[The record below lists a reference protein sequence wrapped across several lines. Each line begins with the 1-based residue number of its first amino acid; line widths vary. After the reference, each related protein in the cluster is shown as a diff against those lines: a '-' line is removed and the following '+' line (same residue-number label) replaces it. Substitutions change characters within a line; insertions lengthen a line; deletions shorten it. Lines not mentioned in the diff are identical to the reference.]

1 MRLPSANL
9 RAPLATTK
17 LSVLPEDFL
26 VVHLPPDT
34 EPLPPEWY
42 RPTAARFGATIRDP
56 EELVLI
62 LSKRKWLR
70 MHSIFE
76 KYEVDGPFKVVEL
89 ATEAV
94 KPVPGYLSKL
104 GAVLAESQVRGFPIS
119 SFRRNHIL
127 VQKRDLPR
135 TMRILRKFVE
145 QCKAGLDSAGRK

>member
-1 MRLPSANL
+1 MRLPPANL
-9 RAPLATTK
+9 RVPFATTK
-17 LSVLPEDFL
+17 MSVLPEDYL

-42 RPTAARFGATIRDP
+42 RPKAARFGATIRDP

-76 KYEVDGPFKVVEL
+76 KYEIDGPFKVVEL

-94 KPVPGYLSKL
+94 KPIPGYLSQL
-104 GAVLAESQVRGFPIS
+104 GAVLTGSQIRGFPIS

-135 TMRILRKFVE
+135 TMRALRKFVE
-145 QCKAGLDSAGRK
+145 QCKVSSDTPRRK